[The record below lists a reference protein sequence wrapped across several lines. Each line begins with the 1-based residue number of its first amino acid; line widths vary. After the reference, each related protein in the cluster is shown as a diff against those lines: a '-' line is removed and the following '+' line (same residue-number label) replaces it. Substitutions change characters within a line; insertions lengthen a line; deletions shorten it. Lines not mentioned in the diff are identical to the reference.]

1 MVMVKDLTQLTVK
14 DLWKEVKD
22 EDEWWGDIKGDTQR
36 LIKRLLESAMDE
48 EIIAQLQVA
57 RYQRSALRRSY
68 RNGHRYRNL
77 LTEFGLLDRI
87 KVPRD
92 RGGIYQP
99 GLLKRYQR
107 RQERVNEM
115 VREMFLQGVST
126 RKVKEVLQPML
137 QVSLSAQSVSR
148 IVRSLDGE
156 VRHFHHR
163 RLGDEYRYLFLDG
176 ITLKMKGI
184 AGAKKRFVL
193 CAYGITATGLREMV
207 SFRQAT
213 AESEAQWEAFLRDL
227 YERGLEGKQLRL
239 ITTDGCPGLHRAL
252 ETVYPYIPWQRCWA
266 HKLRNV
272 ASKLRRQNQEE
283 CLRQAKMIYLAESI
297 KEARSRFRDWAKQW
311 RNVEPK
317 VVKCLE
323 ADMEEVLSF
332 LSCPRVYWSKI
343 RTINAIERAFREV
356 RRRTRPMSCFQ
367 NSASVNRIIYGVTS
381 HLNKAWKEKPLSK
394 LTHYS

>member
-1 MVMVKDLTQLTVK
+1 MVMVKDMTQLTVK

-22 EDEWWGDIKGDTQR
+22 EEEWWGDLKEDTQR

-48 EIIAQLQVA
+48 EIIAQLQVV
-57 RYQRSALRRSY
+57 RYQRSRLRRSY

-156 VRHFHHR
+156 VRQFHHR

-184 AGAKKRFVL
+184 AGAKRRIVL

-272 ASKLRRQNQEE
+272 ASKLRRRNQEE
-283 CLRQAKMIYLAESI
+283 CLRQAKMVYLAESI
-297 KEARSRFRDWAKQW
+297 REARSRFRDWAKQW

-317 VVKCLE
+317 AVKCLE
-323 ADMEEVLSF
+323 SDIEEMLSF
-332 LSCPRVYWSKI
+332 LSCPSTHWSKI
-343 RTINAIERAFREV
+343 RTTNAIERAFREV

-367 NSASVNRIIYGVTS
+367 NSASVNRIIFGVIS
-381 HLNKAWKEKPLSK
+381 HLNKAWREKPLSQF
-394 LTHYS
+394 THYS